1 MYDGNIQIAIS
12 QLRQTRHFWVL
23 NGGEGFVVGKRVI
36 GDMETIII
44 DQTVRIWWHITLS
57 AGFDGITFRCFR
69 DNDVNSLTIVAT
81 SREYTDF
88 AFVTLTREE
97 LSSGLEDRKY
107 DGIIIWDCL
116 NDTQIPY
123 GKFSGIAK
131 GLTSVEGVPAL
142 TVSFLV
148 TGIPQEE
155 DLQDSN
161 ELSAVGKL
169 EL

>member
-23 NGGEGFVVGKRVI
+23 NGGEGFVVGKRVV

-44 DQTVRIWWHITLS
+44 DQTVRIWWHIMLS

-116 NDTQIPY
+116 ND
-123 GKFSGIAK
+123 
-131 GLTSVEGVPAL
+131 GLLKVHMANFQESRRVWPQWRAFQHSQCHSWLREYL
-142 TVSFLV
+142 KRKIYKTVMNF
-148 TGIPQEE
+148 Q
-155 DLQDSN
+155 Q
-161 ELSAVGKL
+161 
-169 EL
+169 